1 MYPLSNL
8 VGETLAFNQ
17 PSLMKREFELVSSK
31 GVLAIVIF
39 PKLFST
45 RVVVKGFDDK
55 WEIKSLS
62 IWQKEFGI
70 FKYGYQLPFAK
81 YIANFWKTKG
91 TVELPRGARL
101 NCKTGQFNNP
111 FDVYSS
117 KGKLLLSYSNKF
129 VLKGKTTVT
138 INERSEIIDNYPWI
152 IMLGWYIILMNRRG
166 RARAAG

>member
-8 VGETLAFNQ
+8 VGETLTFNQ

-31 GVLAIVIF
+31 GVLATVNF

-45 RVVVKGFDDK
+45 RVVIKGFDNK

-70 FKYGYQLPFAK
+70 YKYGYQMPLGK
-81 YIANFWKTKG
+81 YASNFWKTKG
-91 TVELPRGARL
+91 IIELPRGARL
-101 NCKTGQFNNP
+101 NCKMGQFKNP
-111 FDVYSS
+111 FDVFSS
-117 KGKLLLSYSNKF
+117 KGKLLLKYSNKF
-129 VLKGKTTVT
+129 VLKGRTTVT
-138 INERSEIIDNYPWI
+138 IKQRSDIIDNYPWI

-166 RARAAG
+166 RARTAG